1 MENVHTNIY
10 TIIQITGDILT
21 VTEEVERNE
30 EIGLTTRSY
39 TFGTPKFDE
48 VDPFISGL
56 IIQ

>member
-10 TIIQITGDILT
+10 TIMQISGDILE

-30 EIGLTTRSY
+30 EIGLTTKHY
-39 TFGTPKFDE
+39 TFEIPNE